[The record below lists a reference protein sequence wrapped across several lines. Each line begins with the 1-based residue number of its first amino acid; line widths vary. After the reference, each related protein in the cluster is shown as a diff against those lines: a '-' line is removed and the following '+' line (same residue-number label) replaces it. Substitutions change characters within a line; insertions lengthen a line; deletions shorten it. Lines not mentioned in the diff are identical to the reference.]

1 MRRSQVLAGLLGLA
15 LLVACGGGGS
25 PSSMPGSPQNDPL
38 CTSSGFLE
46 NPQYTQSGAH
56 MGPPFPFYRH
66 VFCTTETEK
75 VTYAFEMSDAQ
86 GRVHAIFALEFRDF
100 QKTGQEATATY
111 VQSTF
116 RAITDFAEENALS
129 KWLNCR
135 DMIRLRQEFV
145 IDDCYEVDS
154 AFVMWMSGQQKEYF
168 PCGINVG
175 PVNVRDY
182 EGDEVP
188 ARIYGGEREPLT
200 GDLFEAGDE
209 VTLQTDRRLSGVY
222 LPTSFFGSLGFS
234 RELSECGG

>member
-1 MRRSQVLAGLLGLA
+1 MRRSLVLVGLA
-15 LLVACGGGGS
+15 LLVACGGS
-25 PSSMPGSPQNDPL
+25 PSSMPGSPRDDPL
-38 CTSSGFLE
+38 CTSSGFRA
-46 NPQYTQSGAH
+46 NPQYTQSSAH
-56 MGPPFPFYRH
+56 AGPPFPFHRY
-66 VFCTTETEK
+66 VFCTIETEK
-75 VTYAFEMSDAQ
+75 VTYAFELSDAQ

-100 QKTGQEATATY
+100 RRAGQKATATY

-116 RAITDFAEENALS
+116 RAITDFAEGNALS

-154 AFVMWMSGQQKEYF
+154 AFVMWMSGQRQNF

-188 ARIYGGEREPLT
+188 VRIYGGERSSLT
-200 GDLFEAGDE
+200 GGLFEGDE
-209 VTLQTDRRLSGVY
+209 VMLQTDERIRGIY
-222 LPTSFFGSLGFS
+222 APTMFFGDMGFS
-234 RELSECGG
+234 TELSECGG